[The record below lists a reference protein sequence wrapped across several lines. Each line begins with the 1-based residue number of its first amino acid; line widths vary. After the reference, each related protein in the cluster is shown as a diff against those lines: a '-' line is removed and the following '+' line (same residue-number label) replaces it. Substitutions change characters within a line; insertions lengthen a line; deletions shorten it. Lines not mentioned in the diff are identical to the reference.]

1 MRYVLG
7 KLGFYLA
14 ALWAAVT
21 LDFLLPRLIPGTPVD
36 AVLARMSQHGSVP
49 PGERKALELMLGGPH
64 GSVVS
69 QYFQYLGD
77 LVRGRFGTSVT
88 YYPVPVSAVIRQSI
102 LWTVVLV
109 GVATVFSFTL
119 GIAFGTIA
127 GWKRGTWADNL
138 IAPATFLAA
147 IPYFWLALLALYFLA
162 GRFGLP
168 VAGGYDTQSVYVS
181 FSWPFISSAIGHAIL
196 PAATIIISSL
206 AGWAL
211 GMRNM
216 MVSTLAEDY
225 MVAAE
230 ARGLPRRTLM
240 IGYAARNA
248 VLPSVTGVAI
258 ALGFVVGG
266 ALITEQVFSY
276 PGIGTALYQA
286 VANSDYPLMQAVFLV
301 ITVAVLGGNFLVD
314 LLYAVID
321 PRTRR
326 RA

>member
-7 KLGFYLA
+7 KLGFYVA

-21 LDFLLPRLIPGTPVD
+21 INFMLPRLIPGTPVD
-36 AVLARMSQHGSVP
+36 AVLGRMSQHGSVP
-49 PGERKALELMLGGPH
+49 PGERKALELMLGSPH
-64 GSVVS
+64 GNVVG
-69 QYFQYLGD
+69 QYIQYLGD
-77 LVRGRFGTSVT
+77 LARGRFGTSIT
-88 YYPVPVSAVIRQSI
+88 YFPVPVSTVIRQSI

-109 GVATVFSFTL
+109 GVATVFSFIL
-119 GIAFGTIA
+119 GISFGAIA

-162 GRFGLP
+162 GKYGLP
-168 VAGGYDTQSVYVS
+168 VSGGYDTQNVYVS

-225 MVAAE
+225 VVAAE
-230 ARGLPRRTLM
+230 ARGLRRRRLM
-240 IGYAARNA
+240 LGYAARNA
-248 VLPSVTGVAI
+248 VLPSVTGFAI
-258 ALGFVVGG
+258 SLGFVVGG
-266 ALITEQVFSY
+266 AMVTEQVFSY

-286 VANSDYPLMQAVFLV
+286 VANNDYPLMQGIFLV

-314 LLYAVID
+314 LLHA
-321 PRTRR
+321 
-326 RA
+326 